1 MSRLLLLAILLSP
14 LTSAAQEFDTIRICT
29 YNLLQFSGDD
39 LDRTDDFLTVLKEI
53 EPDILVVQGLSSE
66 EGWQLFLDSVM
77 KKVDPTFE
85 AAPWHDG
92 PDTDNGFFYKSDVI
106 HYARMRILETLPRQT
121 GVYTVL
127 PARNR
132 ASGSDSLDL
141 FVTHLNSGNSLEDEA
156 LRLESCAMIRM
167 DLLKRGPIVN
177 DFTLLGT
184 LNFHSTFPSYAHL
197 VQKGMGGVVFS
208 DPLVDINSETGNP
221 DSITWYRNPDFASI
235 HTQST
240 REGEFEESIGDG
252 LQDRSDFILFI
263 PRLVNPKY
271 KQEMR
276 YLPNSYRVFGNDG
289 RHYGEGVNVRSNDE
303 VSVEVSQALHD
314 ASDHLPV
321 YVDIVF
327 LKTTER
333 H

>member
-1 MSRLLLLAILLSP
+1 
-14 LTSAAQEFDTIRICT
+14 
-29 YNLLQFSGDD
+29 
-39 LDRTDDFLTVLKEI
+39 
-53 EPDILVVQGLSSE
+53 
-66 EGWQLFLDSVM
+66 M
-77 KKVDPTFE
+77 KKLDLAFE
-85 AAPWHDG
+85 AAPWNDG
-92 PDTDNGFFYKSDVI
+92 PDTDNGFFYKSAVI
-106 HYARMRILETLPRQT
+106 HYARMRILETLPRRT

-141 FVTHLNSGNSLEDEA
+141 FVAHFNSGNSLEDQA

-167 DLLKRGPIVN
+167 DLLKRNPIIN
-177 DFTLLGT
+177 DNILLGT

-197 VQKGMGGVVFS
+197 VQYGMGGKVFS
-208 DPLVDINSETGNP
+208 DPLVDINSETGSP

-240 REGEFEESIGDG
+240 RVEESEESTGGG

-263 PRLVNPKY
+263 PQLINPKY
-271 KQEMR
+271 EMEMK
-276 YLPNSYRVFGNDG
+276 YAPNSYRVFGNDG
-289 RHYGEGVNVRSNDE
+289 RHYSEGVNAGSNDE

-321 YVDIVF
+321 YVDLVV